1 MCLKTQTPLP
11 PSSTLTQSQSNT
23 VHRHV
28 FLNIQ
33 APTCHAIHTC
43 TISYCTHSCVQTNT
57 PHIPN
62 HPYPHNVLL
71 YSQVLCST
79 PTQFNTVHSHVFK
92 LTGTQMP
99 WHLQTPIHSTVHT
112 HTILYTVMC
121 SSLQIPRHHD
131 IYKYTNSHTLNC
143 PHPLNLTLYSIMCSC
158 LQIPTANTQNTCT
171 LNYPHP
177 LNLPLYTVMCSC
189 LQRPTRSDVQIHT
202 IWHPPP
208 TRCTMHPC
216 PHNFQQT
223 WRVMS
228 VRSNPDADAVSCSQ
242 IRFSSSQ

>member
-1 MCLKTQTPLP
+1 MPRNPHLHNLILYSFMCSDKHLP
-11 PSSTLTQSQSNT
+11 TY
-23 VHRHV
+23 
-28 FLNIQ
+28 
-33 APTCHAIHTC
+33 PTIHIHTMY
-43 TISYCTHSCVQTNT
+43 YCTVRCYASHQLNL
-57 PHIPN
+57 I
-62 HPYPHNVLL
+62 L
-71 YSQVLCST
+71 Y
-79 PTQFNTVHSHVFK
+79 SHVFK
-92 LTGTQMP
+92 LTGTQMS
-99 WHLQTPIHSTVHT
+99 WHPQTPIHSTVHT

-143 PHPLNLTLYSIMCSC
+143 PHPLNLTLYTIMCSC
-158 LQIPTANTQNTCT
+158 LQIPTANTRNTST

-189 LQRPTRSDVQIHT
+189 LQWPTRSDVQIHT
-202 IWHPPP
+202 IWHPLP
-208 TRCTMHPC
+208 TCCTMHPC